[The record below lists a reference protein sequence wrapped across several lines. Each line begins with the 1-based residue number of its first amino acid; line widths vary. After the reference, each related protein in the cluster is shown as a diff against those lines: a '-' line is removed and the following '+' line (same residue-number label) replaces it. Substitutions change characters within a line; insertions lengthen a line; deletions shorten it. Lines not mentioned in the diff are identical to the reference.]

1 MLAGIFLL
9 YKLRLHMCEEK
20 KIDLFAESD
29 ATLCNRMRDLTSTF
43 FLAIFFEKLI

>member
-1 MLAGIFLL
+1 
-9 YKLRLHMCEEK
+9 MCEEK